1 MKGKKTNSVLLLL
14 FVALFL
20 TACGKK
26 TEFTETKELH
36 TIDKSYILNIAWQ
49 YIVNQIEEKE
59 VYRNVADARI
69 TRIEELE
76 SYSDG
81 NSQIETFALE
91 FSVIYSRDSGWIPA
105 GFTDG
110 ATYLSFRYD
119 DASIPQLIAVQST
132 QEILAEGGFHANA
145 VEIAQNVP
153 IDYSKKGTDSKE
165 FSAEEI
171 GNAIHSIEDWE
182 RVNSC
187 ILINLWYDENRYQ
200 DDLESFKGNTLYGM
214 DELAKAGDLL
224 ILYGDIYST
233 DAINAQLL
241 REYRFVLGRSNNEWE
256 IKTTGY

>member
-1 MKGKKTNSVLLLL
+1 MKGKKTYSVLLLL
-14 FVALFL
+14 LVALFL
-20 TACGKK
+20 AACGKK
-26 TEFTETKELH
+26 AEFAESKKVH
-36 TIDKSYILNIAWQ
+36 TIDKSHILNIAWQ
-49 YIVNQIEEKE
+49 YVVNQIEEKE

-91 FSVIYSRDSGWIPA
+91 FSVIYSRDSGWTPA
-105 GFTDG
+105 GYSDG

-119 DASIPQLIAVQST
+119 DASSPQLIAVQST
-132 QEILAEGGFHANA
+132 REILAAGSLQANA
-145 VEIAQNVP
+145 AEIAQNVP

-171 GNAIHSIEDWE
+171 ENAFLSIENWE
-182 RVNSC
+182 SVNSC
-187 ILINLWYDENRYQ
+187 ILINLWYDEERYQ

-233 DAINAQLL
+233 DEINAQLL
-241 REYRFVLGRSNNEWE
+241 REYRFVLGRSNDEWE